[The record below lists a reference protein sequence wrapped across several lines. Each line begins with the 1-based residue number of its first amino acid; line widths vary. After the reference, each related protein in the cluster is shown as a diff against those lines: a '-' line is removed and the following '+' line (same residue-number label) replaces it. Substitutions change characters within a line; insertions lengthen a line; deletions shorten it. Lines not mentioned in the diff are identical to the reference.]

1 MKKSTEKAMAKIV
14 WNLIKVV
21 AFIAALVPGAI
32 AMFLI
37 SSAIYGAGV
46 NMYNYFAIMFA
57 VGLLLVA
64 AVMIIYYL
72 IMRTIARRINKK

>member
-1 MKKSTEKAMAKIV
+1 MKKSTEKAMAKVV
-14 WNLIKVV
+14 WNLIKAVV
-21 AFIAALVPGAI
+21 FIAALVPGAI

-46 NMYNYFAIMFA
+46 DMYNYFVIMLV
-57 VGLLLVA
+57 VGFLLVA

-72 IMRTIARRINKK
+72 IMRTIARKINKK

>member
-1 MKKSTEKAMAKIV
+1 MAKVV
-14 WNLIKVV
+14 WNLIKAVV
-21 AFIAALVPGAI
+21 FIAALVPGAI

-46 NMYNYFAIMFA
+46 DMYNYFVIMLV
-57 VGLLLVA
+57 VGFLLVA

-72 IMRTIARRINKK
+72 IMRTIARKINKK

>member
-21 AFIAALVPGAI
+21 AFIVSLVPGAI

-46 NMYNYFAIMFA
+46 NMYNYFVI
-57 VGLLLVA
+57 
-64 AVMIIYYL
+64 MIIYYL
-72 IMRTIARRINKK
+72 IMRTIARKINKK

>member
-14 WNLIKVV
+14 WSIIKLVV
-21 AFIAALVPGAI
+21 FIAALVPGAI

-46 NMYNYFAIMFA
+46 DMYNYFVIMFA
-57 VGLLLVA
+57 VGFLLVA

-72 IMRTIARRINKK
+72 IMRTIARKINKK